1 MKVIVSAGGT
11 GGHIYPALAIINRI
25 KQMEPDSSVLYIGTH
40 NRMEKDIV
48 PANNIPFKSIE
59 IYGLSGKNPFKNIK
73 TIKSFLKSYKECR
86 EIIKKF
92 NPDVVIGVGGYVT
105 GPVVYAAQKLGYKTF
120 IHEQNSIPGKCNKF
134 LSKNCTKI
142 GVSFKSTLEYFPAG
156 KAIFTGNPCSES
168 AINSVAIDK
177 AEFGFTDDRK
187 LVYIVMG
194 SLGSE
199 KMTEFLVK
207 SIYMFNNKPY
217 DVIFV
222 SGKSSFEMIKNNE
235 FPKNVKVVPYIDN
248 QSRVL
253 KKADLIVSRC
263 GASTLSEIIALG
275 KPSILIPSPYVAN
288 NHQYKNALD
297 LTVRN
302 AAIMLEEKDLKGDI
316 LVRKI
321 DELINDS
328 KKLTEMTNNL
338 KELYIPNS
346 AQKIYNIL
354 HEMVDRK

>member
-25 KQMEPDSSVLYIGTH
+25 KKMEPDSSILYIGTH

-59 IYGLSGKNPFKNIK
+59 IYGFQGKNPFKNIK
-73 TIKSFLKSYKECR
+73 TVKSFLNSYKKCKD
-86 EIIKKF
+86 IIKNF
-92 NPDVVIGVGGYVT
+92 NPDIVIGVGGYVT

-120 IHEQNSIPGKCNKF
+120 IHEQNSLPGKCNKF
-134 LSKNCTKI
+134 LSKGCTKI
-142 GVSFKSTLEYFPAG
+142 GVSFKSTLSAFPSG
-156 KAIFTGNPCSES
+156 KAVFTGNPCSES
-168 AINSVAIDK
+168 AINSEEAK
-177 AEFGFTDDRK
+177 KSEFGLTEDKK

-217 DVIFV
+217 EVLFV
-222 SGKSSFEMIKNNE
+222 TGKASFELVKNNE

-248 QSRVL
+248 QARIL
-253 KKADLIVSRC
+253 KRANLVVSRC

-275 KPSILIPSPYVAN
+275 IPSILVPSPYVAN

-297 LTVRN
+297 LTNRN
-302 AAIMLEEKDLKGDI
+302 AAILLEEKDLKGDI
-316 LVRKI
+316 LVRTI

-328 KKLTEMTNNL
+328 KKLQEMKNNL

-354 HEMVDRK
+354 KEMVDRK